1 MRLII
6 TNKVEK
12 IDLNKLMEVYRES
25 NCENLNKLSY
35 PSLDDLENTFKEYL
49 SKDFFANKENY
60 LAILAD
66 GQSYLSALRLHREA
80 GGYLIEAIE
89 TKPDFRNLGYGLSLL
104 FLVRKR
110 ISEAFYLRSEVS
122 ENNIKSLNLHKKLG
136 FVEKEKIGN
145 TIVFSCKG
153 QKKRKLA
160 RKQNRETLS

>member
-12 IDLNKLMEVYRES
+12 VDLDRLMEVYRES
-25 NCENLNKLSY
+25 NYENMISLSY
-35 PSLDDLENTFKEYL
+35 DCLDDLESTYKEYL
-49 SKDFFANKENY
+49 KKDFLENKDNY
-60 LAILAD
+60 LAVLAN
-66 GQSYLSALRLHREA
+66 GESYLSALRLHRED

-89 TKPDFRNLGYGLSLL
+89 TKPEFRNLGYGLSLL

-136 FVEKEKIGN
+136 FVGKGKIGN
-145 TIVFSCKG
+145 TIVFACKG
-153 QKKRKLA
+153 QKKKA
-160 RKQNRETLS
+160 S

>member
-6 TNKVEK
+6 TNKAENL
-12 IDLNKLMEVYRES
+12 DLDKLMEVYKES
-25 NCENLNKLSY
+25 NYENMISLSY
-35 PSLDDLENTFKEYL
+35 DYLDDLESAYKEYL
-49 SKDFFANKENY
+49 KKDFLENKDNY

-66 GQSYLSALRLHREA
+66 GQSYLSALRLHRED

-89 TKPDFRNLGYGLSLL
+89 TKPEFRNLGYGLSLL

-136 FVEKEKIGN
+136 FVGKGKIGN
-145 TIVFSCKG
+145 TIVFACKG
-153 QKKRKLA
+153 QKK
-160 RKQNRETLS
+160 ES